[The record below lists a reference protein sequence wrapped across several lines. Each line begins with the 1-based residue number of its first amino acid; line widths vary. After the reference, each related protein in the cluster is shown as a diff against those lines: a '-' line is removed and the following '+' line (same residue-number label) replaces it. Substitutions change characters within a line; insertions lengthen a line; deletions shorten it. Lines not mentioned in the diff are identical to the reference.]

1 MSMNSDNDKKLS
13 KQKHQEKKNPTSFN
27 LVSRKNFGRA
37 PKAWAKPALQ
47 RNATQLQTNK
57 SKQVSKSSST
67 TVWTVLS

>member
-1 MSMNSDNDKKLS
+1 MSMNYDNDKKT
-13 KQKHQEKKNPTSFN
+13 KQTKTPRKENPTSFN
-27 LVSRKNFGRA
+27 LVCRKNFGRA

-67 TVWTVLS
+67 TVWTVLP